1 MVAQTIKLRMILR
14 LDSPLA
20 HAVQAAVFR
29 MLSKF
34 LEDLCQ
40 TSVADS
46 ADAGALLHIVD
57 QHMQLVASTRKR
69 VV

>member
-29 MLSKF
+29 MLLKF
-34 LEDLCQ
+34 LEDFRQ
-40 TSVADS
+40 TSVTHLAD
-46 ADAGALLHIVD
+46 
-57 QHMQLVASTRKR
+57 M
-69 VV
+69 